1 MFPVTS
7 FACDALHVSLCGTI
21 ADGQECELVLKYLV
35 TGEMF
40 GRFNLVMHKL
50 TIECNDHLYSG
61 LLSSSLNGQRND
73 RVLLVSF
80 PFNDH
85 SCDFDM
91 SIMSDKLSKC
101 SNIIN

>member
-7 FACDALHVSLCGTI
+7 FACDA
-21 ADGQECELVLKYLV
+21 CELMWHNRRWPGMRTGLEVS
-35 TGEMF
+35 GEMF

-50 TIECNDHLYSG
+50 TIECNDHLHSG
-61 LLSSSLNGQRND
+61 SLSTSLNGQRND

-80 PFNDH
+80 PFNGH

-101 SNIIN
+101 SNN